1 MFASVWVFH
10 SIFMLHSIFSVLCLS
25 SESDFTTESITV
37 TVPANSESFTISE
50 VIPTVDDDLDEDTQ
64 SFAVVV
70 EIGQDIPEGIS
81 CFQTGIGESE
91 CHGRKGATVIRIVDN
106 DRKI

>member
-1 MFASVWVFH
+1 MPH
-10 SIFMLHSIFSVLCLS
+10 TCCS
-25 SESDFTTESITV
+25 SGSDFTTQSITV

-50 VIPTVDDDLDEDTQ
+50 IIPTVDDDLDEDTQ
-64 SFAVVV
+64 SFAVVA
-70 EIGQDIPEGIS
+70 EIGQDVPEGIS

-91 CHGRKGATVIRIVDN
+91 CHGRKGATEIRIVDN

>member
-1 MFASVWVFH
+1 MYSCYTLFFL
-10 SIFMLHSIFSVLCLS
+10 FLCCS

-50 VIPTVDDDLDEDTQ
+50 VIPTVDDDLNEDTQ

-70 EIGQDIPEGIS
+70 EIGQDVPEGIS
-81 CFQTGIGESE
+81 CFQSGIGESE
-91 CHGRKGATVIRIVDN
+91 CHGRKGATEIIIFDN